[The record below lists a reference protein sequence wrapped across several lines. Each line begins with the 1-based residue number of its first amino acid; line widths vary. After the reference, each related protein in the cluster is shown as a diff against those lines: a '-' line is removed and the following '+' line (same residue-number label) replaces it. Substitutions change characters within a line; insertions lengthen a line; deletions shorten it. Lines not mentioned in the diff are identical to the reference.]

1 MLAMDAV
8 KRAMELRG
16 LRIVDLAEKL
26 NINKN
31 VLIKRCTQQNVS
43 IGKLNEMLRPMN
55 YKVVIM
61 PETSETPNDAFT
73 IE

>member
-8 KRAMELRG
+8 KRIMGLRG
-16 LRIVDLAEKL
+16 LRTMDLAEKL
-26 NINKN
+26 NIKSN
-31 VLIKRCTQQNVS
+31 VLTKRYTQQNVS
-43 IGKLNEMLRPMN
+43 VEKLNEMLRPMN

-61 PETSETPNDAFT
+61 PETSEIPDDAFT

>member
-8 KRAMELRG
+8 KRVMELRG

-43 IGKLNEMLRPMN
+43 ISKLNEMLRPMN